1 MGSDCDRSVV
11 TRSVNTGIAAYAE
24 SRRQR
29 ITPFVDKHFS
39 FRGAWKLNK
48 LAIGRDLYRAP
59 ANLLWAPIYFVAK
72 ASGAA
77 SKKIGLKSVS
87 TKLAQLPSG
96 LRTDVERE
104 VEWLIFSEFLELPYV
119 SNTRVAE
126 KNALIDHILS
136 DSELARL
143 FEAALQPLSNAGD
156 SSQMRLQLEKKL
168 ATYVDNRKDVAELT
182 GALIAVAGALAAK
195 KGFGGG
201 TLALGQAAAAA
212 AAQAS
217 AVSTFW
223 LGPTL
228 GSLYYSAFPAAVST
242 GLLVG
247 ATTGVAAVLA
257 LVAAVAGVIAD
268 PAQRALGLH
277 QRKLHRLVDAIEN
290 QLSGRGNDSY
300 ALHDGLVARLL
311 DLLDILR
318 SVTPVRV

>member
-1 MGSDCDRSVV
+1 VKA
-11 TRSVNTGIAAYAE
+11 GIAAYAE

-29 ITPFVDKHFS
+29 INPFVDKHFS

-48 LAIGRDLYRAP
+48 HALGRDLYRAP
-59 ANLLWAPIYFVAK
+59 ANLLWAPFYFVAK
-72 ASGAA
+72 TGGAA
-77 SKKIGLKSVS
+77 SKKMGLESVAR
-87 TKLAQLPSG
+87 KLKQLPSG

-104 VEWLIFSEFLELPYV
+104 IEWLIYSEFLELPYA
-119 SNTRVAE
+119 SKTRVTK
-126 KNALIDHILS
+126 KNALVEYILS
-136 DSELARL
+136 GSELVCL
-143 FEAALQPLSNAGD
+143 FETALQPLSNAGE
-156 SSQMRLQLEKKL
+156 SSLMRLHLERKL
-168 ATYVDNRKDVAELT
+168 ATYIDNRKDVAELT
-182 GALIAVAGALAAK
+182 SALIAAAGALAAK

-228 GSLYYSAFPAAVST
+228 GGLYYSVFPAAVTT

-247 ATTGVAAVLA
+247 ATTAVAGVLA
-257 LVAAVAGVIAD
+257 LVSAVAGVIAD

-277 QRKLHRLVDAIEN
+277 QKKLRRLVDAIEN
-290 QLSGRGNDSY
+290 QLSGSGSESY
-300 ALHDGLVARLL
+300 ELHDGLVARLL

-318 SVTPVRV
+318 SVAPVRV